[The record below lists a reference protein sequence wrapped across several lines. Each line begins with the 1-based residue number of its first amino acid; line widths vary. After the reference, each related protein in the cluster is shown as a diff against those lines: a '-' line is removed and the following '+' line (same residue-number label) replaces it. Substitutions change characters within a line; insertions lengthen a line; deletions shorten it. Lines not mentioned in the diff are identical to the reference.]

1 MVITDFTSDTE
12 KFSLDG
18 TSSDSLGIYVDYL
31 PPMPMAEQKYTDFN
45 VGEDEIKTTPD
56 DVFNNIT
63 YQIRF
68 YTFLP
73 ENLNDSDIK
82 AFCLNKTTLTLSRF
96 PGYYFKIRKASLQ
109 AVDGTNTS
117 KRIDYVLSLVLA
129 PFKYSTDNQQI
140 TLTAGD
146 TISNPHTRYSKPLF
160 EITGTGDIKLTVND
174 VDFTVSGLTSGQT
187 IYIDSTRHI
196 TYSGSTLL
204 TGKTNGQ
211 YPLLNIGS
219 NTVSWTGTITSVKY
233 NGNWRDL

>member
-1 MVITDFTSDTE
+1 MVITDFVSDSE

-18 TSSDSLGIYVDYL
+18 TSSDTLGIYVDYL

-45 VGEDEIKTTPD
+45 VGEDEQKTTPD

-73 ENLNDSDIK
+73 ENYNDSAIK
-82 AFCLNKTTLTLSRF
+82 AFCFNKTALTLSRF

-109 AVDGTNTS
+109 TADGTGYG
-117 KRIDYVLSLVLA
+117 KRVDYTLTLILA
-129 PFKYSTDNQQI
+129 PFKYVTDNQQI
-140 TLTAGD
+140 TLASGD
-146 TISNPHTRYSKPLF
+146 TISNPYTRYSKPLF
-160 EITGTGDIKLTVND
+160 EITGTGNITLTVND
-174 VDFTVSGLTSGQT
+174 VAFTISGLTENQT
-187 IYIDSTRHI
+187 VYVDSTRHI

-219 NTVSWTGTITSVKY
+219 NTVSWTGTISSVKY